1 MNALHHMSKA
11 AAIRKEMW
19 NIGTG
24 YGLMSLTW
32 KDVPTPKDQAFAA
45 MASAVALAREAN
57 HKAFFNVG
65 EFYGKDRINLTYVRD
80 FFKKYPDLREHVI
93 VSCKGA
99 MDNQT
104 IAAKGR
110 YSDVVASVQ
119 ACVDAMGGFIE
130 VFEPARLDM
139 GICAEGEEYPRE
151 TMEALKDQIE
161 KGVIGAISLS
171 EVDAKQIEAVAR
183 DYGDYLACVEV
194 ELSLFCDDILNNGVA
209 KTCSDLGLIIIC
221 YSPLGKGIL
230 TGQLTCN
237 ADIPDGDFR
246 KMLKCF
252 SDEALQQNQELV
264 KFIRSE
270 VVDKRPADRQISLAQ
285 VALAW
290 IKQWNGNAKYPHAK
304 FIPIPS
310 GSSAS
315 RVAENFNEKKSV
327 LSEEEFEKINKYVDS
342 FTPVGGRY
350 EFVQNPTH

>member
-1 MNALHHMSKA
+1 MPKIAQIKKDMQ
-11 AAIRKEMW
+11 

-32 KDVPTPKDQAFAA
+32 KDVPTPQDQAFGA
-45 MASAVALAREAN
+45 MLKAIELARESN

-65 EFYGKDRINLTYVRD
+65 EFYGKDRVNLTYVRD
-80 FFKKYPDLREHVI
+80 FFKKYPELREHVI
-93 VSCKGA
+93 ISCKGA
-99 MDNQT
+99 MDNTT
-104 IAAKGR
+104 ITAKGK
-110 YSDVVASVQ
+110 YDDVVASVK
-119 ACVDAMGGFIE
+119 ACTEAIGGFIE

-139 GICAEGEEYPRE
+139 SLCSEGEVYPKE
-151 TMEALKDQIE
+151 TFDALKAMIE
-161 KGVIGAISLS
+161 QGVIGAISLS
-171 EVDAKQIEAVAR
+171 EVEANQIAAVAK
-183 DYGDYLACVEV
+183 DFGDYLACVEV
-194 ELSLFCDDILNNGVA
+194 ELSLFCDDILKNDVA

-252 SDEALQQNQELV
+252 SDEALQQNQDVV

-270 VVDKRPADRQISLAQ
+270 IVEKRPADKEITLPQA
-285 VALAW
+285 ALAW
-290 IKQWNGNAKYPHAK
+290 VKHWNGNSKYPSAR

-310 GSSAS
+310 GSSAE
-315 RVAENFNEKKSV
+315 RVAENFDEKKSV
-327 LSEEEFEKINKYVDS
+327 LSEEEFQKINKYVES

-350 EFVQNPTH
+350 EFIHM